1 MSISSGIYAWLFKK
15 RLEQIEAVRN
25 RPIECQQK
33 VFKRLLKEAS
43 NTLFGIDHGF
53 HEIDSFSDF
62 KKAVPVRDYES
73 IKPYIHKALEG
84 QSDILWPGTVK
95 WFAKSSGTTQ
105 DRSKFLPITP
115 ESLEECHF
123 QGGKDVL
130 GVHIENHPDTGF
142 LEGRSLV
149 MGGSANI
156 NQLNEN
162 SYYGDLSA
170 VITQNLP
177 IWAELLRT
185 PDLRTALHPNYE
197 EKIEMMAQKTI
208 NKNITNIVGVPTW
221 TVVLFNRIL
230 EITGKDHITEVWPNL
245 ELYIH
250 GGVSFSPY
258 RDLFKKFIPSDRM
271 SYLET
276 YNASEGFFAF
286 QDDPTTDGMLL
297 MLDYGIL
304 YEFITMEEL
313 EIENPETICLD
324 EVEVGKNYALVIS
337 TNAGLWRYRIGDTVK
352 FTSVKPYRVKVSGR
366 TKHFINA
373 FGEELIIE
381 NAEKAIYEASKT
393 HNCLVKEFTAGP
405 VYFDG
410 NNKGAH
416 EWFIEFEHEPES
428 FDAFIKSLDDEIR
441 KTNSDYDAKR
451 EGDMALTQ
459 LKGHKVPEGT
469 FYKWLKSKGK
479 LGGQHKVPRLK
490 NDRSIVTEMT
500 FFVETGY
507 FH

>member
-1 MSISSGIYAWLFKK
+1 MSISRGIYSWFFKK
-15 RLEQIEAVRN
+15 RLEQIDLVKKEPFLCQERVLENLLQEA
-25 RPIECQQK
+25 K
-33 VFKRLLKEAS
+33 HTAFAADHA
-43 NTLFGIDHGF
+43 FGSIKNYA
-53 HEIDSFSDF
+53 DF
-62 KKAVPVRDYES
+62 KDAIPVKDYEG
-73 IKPYIHKALEG
+73 IKPYILRCLEG
-84 QSDILWPGTVK
+84 ESDVLWPGIVK

-105 DRSKFLPITP
+105 ERSKFLPISSQ
-115 ESLEECHF
+115 SLEECHF

-130 GVHIENHPDTGF
+130 GIHMENHPNTSF
-142 LEGRSLV
+142 LDGRSLV
-149 MGGSANI
+149 LGGSHAI
-156 NQLNEN
+156 NQLNEH

-197 EKIEMMAQKTI
+197 EKIEMLAQKTI
-208 NKNITNIVGVPTW
+208 NKNVTNIVGVPTW

-250 GGVSFSPY
+250 GGVSFEPY
-258 RDLFKKFIPSDRM
+258 RELFKKFIPREDM
-271 SYLET
+271 AYVET
-276 YNASEGFFAF
+276 YNASEGFFAL
-286 QDDPTTDGMLL
+286 QDASHHDGMLL
-297 MLDYGIL
+297 MLDYGIY
-304 YEFITMEEL
+304 YEFIPMEEVGND
-313 EIENPETICLD
+313 NPRTVELKDVELD
-324 EVEVGKNYALVIS
+324 KNYALVIS
-337 TNAGLWRYRIGDTVK
+337 TNAGLWRYRIGDTIK
-352 FTSVKPYRVKVSGR
+352 FTSIKPYRIKVSGR

-381 NAEKAIYEASKT
+381 NAEKAISLASAT

-405 VYFDG
+405 IYFDG

-416 EWFIEFEHEPES
+416 EWFIEFDKEPES
-428 FDAFIKSLDDEIR
+428 FDAFIRSLDDEIR
-441 KTNSDYDAKR
+441 NANSDYDAKR
-451 EGDMALTQ
+451 ESDMALTI
-459 LKGHKVPEGT
+459 LKGHKVPAGT

-500 FFVETGY
+500 FFMETGY
-507 FH
+507 FY

>member
-25 RPIECQQK
+25 RPIDCQKK
-33 VFKRLLKEAS
+33 VFERLLSDAK

-53 HEIDSFSDF
+53 HEVDSLAEF
-62 KKAVPVRDYES
+62 KKAVPVRDYEG

-130 GVHIENHPDTGF
+130 GVHIENHPDTSF

-149 MGGSANI
+149 MGGSASI

-208 NKNITNIVGVPTW
+208 SKNVTNIVGVPTW

-258 RDLFKKFIPSDRM
+258 RDLFKKFIPSDTM
-271 SYLET
+271 SYVET

-304 YEFITMEEL
+304 YEFIPMEEL
-313 EIENPETICLD
+313 EKENPETICLE

-428 FDAFIKSLDDEIR
+428 FDAFIKSLDDEVR

-500 FFVETGY
+500 FFMETGY

>member
-1 MSISSGIYAWLFKK
+1 MSISGGIYAWFFKK
-15 RLEQIEAVRN
+15 RLEQIEMVKN
-25 RPIECQQK
+25 QPFLCQEK
-33 VFKRLLKEAS
+33 VFKRLVSQAS
-43 NTLFGIDHGF
+43 NTKFGIDHHF
-53 HEIDSFSDF
+53 ERITAIDQF
-62 KKAVPVRDYES
+62 KQNVPVRDYDH
-73 IKPYIHKALEG
+73 IKPYILQALEG
-84 QSDILWPGTVK
+84 ESDILWPGTVK

-130 GVHIENHPDTGF
+130 GVHIENHPETSF

-149 MGGSANI
+149 MGGSHSI

-208 NKNITNIVGVPTW
+208 NKNVTNIVGVPTW

-250 GGVSFSPY
+250 GGVSFKPY
-258 RDLFKKFIPSDRM
+258 RDLFKRFIPKETM
-271 SYLET
+271 SYVET

-286 QDDPTTDGMLL
+286 QDEPNEEGMLL
-297 MLDYGIL
+297 MLDYGIF
-304 YEFITMEEL
+304 YEFIPMEEF
-313 EIENPETICLD
+313 ECEHPKTVCLS
-324 EVEVGKNYALVIS
+324 EVEVDKNYALVIS
-337 TNAGLWRYRIGDTVK
+337 TNAGLWRYRVGDTVK
-352 FTSVKPYRVKVSGR
+352 FTSINPYRIKVSGR

-381 NAEKAIYEASKT
+381 NAERAIAEASTK

-416 EWFIEFEHEPES
+416 EWFIEFEREPES
-428 FDAFIKSLDDEIR
+428 FNDFVKSLDDELR

-451 EGDMALTQ
+451 EGDMALTMP
-459 LKGHKVPEGT
+459 KAHKVPVGT

-490 NDRSIVTEMT
+490 NDRSIITEMT
-500 FFVETGY
+500 FFMETGY

>member
-15 RLEQIEAVRN
+15 RLEQIDAVRN
-25 RPIECQQK
+25 RPIEVQQK
-33 VFKRLLKEAS
+33 VFDRLLNDAR

-53 HEIDSFSDF
+53 HEIDSLDEF
-62 KKAVPVRDYES
+62 KKAVPVRDYEG

-84 QSDILWPGTVK
+84 QSDILWPGAVK

-130 GVHIENHPDTGF
+130 GVHIENHPDTSF

-149 MGGSANI
+149 MGGSHSI

-208 NKNITNIVGVPTW
+208 NKNVTNIVGVPTW

-276 YNASEGFFAF
+276 YNASEGFFAL

-304 YEFITMEEL
+304 YEFIPMEEL
-313 EIENPETICLD
+313 DNENPETICLD

-428 FDAFIKSLDDEIR
+428 FDAFIKCLDDEIR

-459 LKGHKVPEGT
+459 LKAHKVPEST
-469 FYKWLKSKGK
+469 FYQWLKSKGK

-500 FFVETGY
+500 FFMETGY